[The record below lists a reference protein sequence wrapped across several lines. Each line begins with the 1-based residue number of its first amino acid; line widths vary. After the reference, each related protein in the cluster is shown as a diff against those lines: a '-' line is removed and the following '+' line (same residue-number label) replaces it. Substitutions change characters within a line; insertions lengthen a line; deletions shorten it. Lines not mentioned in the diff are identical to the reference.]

1 MKKTNLFVTV
11 TLLFINVVL
20 LICNYKI
27 HKTLSVYERGEQA
40 RISVDAAR
48 EVNDSTNDT
57 VKIINLQGQGRQICG
72 IRQSRNRNIFKLAET
87 SCTEE
92 R

>member
-1 MKKTNLFVTV
+1 MKKTNLFVFVTV

-40 RISVDAAR
+40 RISVEAAKQ
-48 EVNDSTNDT
+48 VNKQDT
-57 VKIINLQGQGRQICG
+57 VKIKKLQGQGW
-72 IRQSRNRNIFKLAET
+72 NK
-87 SCTEE
+87 
-92 R
+92 

>member
-20 LICNYKI
+20 LIGNYKL
-27 HKTLSVYERGEQA
+27 HKSLSVYERGEQA

-48 EVNDSTNDT
+48 EVNKQDT
-57 VKIINLQGQGRQICG
+57 VKIMKLQGREW
-72 IRQSRNRNIFKLAET
+72 NR
-87 SCTEE
+87 
-92 R
+92 

>member
-20 LICNYKI
+20 LIGNYKL
-27 HKTLSVYERGEQA
+27 HKSLSVYERGEQA

-48 EVNDSTNDT
+48 EVNKQDT
-57 VKIINLQGQGRQICG
+57 VKIMKKQQCQGW
-72 IRQSRNRNIFKLAET
+72 NK
-87 SCTEE
+87 
-92 R
+92 

>member
-1 MKKTNLFVTV
+1 MKKTNLFVFVTV

-20 LICNYKI
+20 LIGNYKL
-27 HKTLSVYERGEQA
+27 HKALSVYKRGEQA

-57 VKIINLQGQGRQICG
+57 VKIMNLQCQGW
-72 IRQSRNRNIFKLAET
+72 NK
-87 SCTEE
+87 
-92 R
+92 

>member
-11 TLLFINVVL
+11 TLIIIIAILAIDS
-20 LICNYKI
+20 YQT
-27 HKTLSVYERGEQA
+27 HKSLSVYKRGEQA

-57 VKIINLQGQGRQICG
+57 VKIMKKQQCREWN
-72 IRQSRNRNIFKLAET
+72 K
-87 SCTEE
+87 
-92 R
+92 

>member
-1 MKKTNLFVTV
+1 MKKINLFVTV

-40 RISVDAAR
+40 RISVEAAR
-48 EVNDSTNDT
+48 EVNKQDT
-57 VKIINLQGQGRQICG
+57 VKIINLQCQGW
-72 IRQSRNRNIFKLAET
+72 NR
-87 SCTEE
+87 
-92 R
+92 

>member
-11 TLLFINVVL
+11 TLIIIIAILAIDS
-20 LICNYKI
+20 YQI
-27 HKTLSVYERGEQA
+27 HKSLSVYKRGEQA

-57 VKIINLQGQGRQICG
+57 VKIMKLQCQGW
-72 IRQSRNRNIFKLAET
+72 NK
-87 SCTEE
+87 
-92 R
+92 

>member
-11 TLLFINVVL
+11 TLIIIAILAIDS
-20 LICNYKI
+20 YQT
-27 HKTLSVYERGEQA
+27 HKALSVYKRGEQA

-57 VKIINLQGQGRQICG
+57 VKIMKKQQCQGW
-72 IRQSRNRNIFKLAET
+72 NR
-87 SCTEE
+87 
-92 R
+92 

>member
-1 MKKTNLFVTV
+1 MKKTNLFVFVTV

-57 VKIINLQGQGRQICG
+57 VKIINLQCQGW
-72 IRQSRNRNIFKLAET
+72 NR
-87 SCTEE
+87 
-92 R
+92 

>member
-40 RISVDAAR
+40 RISVEAAR
-48 EVNDSTNDT
+48 EVNDSTTNDT
-57 VKIINLQGQGRQICG
+57 VKIMNLQQCQGW
-72 IRQSRNRNIFKLAET
+72 NK
-87 SCTEE
+87 
-92 R
+92 

>member
-57 VKIINLQGQGRQICG
+57 VKIINLQGQGW
-72 IRQSRNRNIFKLAET
+72 NK
-87 SCTEE
+87 
-92 R
+92 

>member
-20 LICNYKI
+20 LIGNYKL

-40 RISVDAAR
+40 RISVEAAR
-48 EVNDSTNDT
+48 VVNDSTTNDT
-57 VKIINLQGQGRQICG
+57 VKIMKLQQCQGW
-72 IRQSRNRNIFKLAET
+72 NR
-87 SCTEE
+87 
-92 R
+92 